1 MSTGLI
7 MGVIFIFG
15 ACIGS
20 FLNVCIWRLP
30 ESQSIV
36 TPASKCPS
44 CDMPIRFYD
53 NIPIISYI
61 WLWGKC
67 RSCQEPITIRY
78 PLVEIITGLF
88 ACATAIKFGLSYE
101 ALSYFIFIAAL
112 IVTTFIDIDH
122 QIIPDIISLP
132 GIPIGL
138 LLSISLGLLH
148 YKDAILGLLIGGGS
162 LFLIAWGYHLFTG
175 KDGMGGGDI
184 KLLAM
189 IGAFIGWKG
198 VLFTIF
204 VSSAT
209 GSIIG
214 IMLMLIKQKDF
225 KLAVPFG
232 PFLAIGA
239 ILYIFFGPE
248 LLSWYYHG
256 LYL

>member
-1 MSTGLI
+1 MTTGLM
-7 MGVIFIFG
+7 MGVIFTFG

-36 TPASKCPS
+36 SPPSKCPN
-44 CDMPIRFYD
+44 CNKPIRFYD

-67 RSCQEPITIRY
+67 RACRKPISIRY

-88 ACATAIKFGLSYE
+88 ACITAIKFGISYE
-101 ALSYFIFIAAL
+101 ALIYFIFIAAL

-132 GIPIGL
+132 GIAIGL
-138 LLSISLGLLH
+138 LFSIVFESLH
-148 YKDAILGLLIGGGS
+148 YKDSLIGILIGGGS
-162 LFLIAWGYHLFTG
+162 LFLIAWGYHFFTG

-198 VLFTIF
+198 VFFTIF

-214 IMLMLIKQKDF
+214 IMLMLIKQKDL

-248 LLSWYYHG
+248 LLSWYFYD